1 MMKRL
6 NILFIFIISFLL
18 IGSLIKITSGQNDET
33 PGLDDVLGEGASDT
47 ADDLSSGDTDFLLT
61 KWKDLFLNNKFVS
74 RLDAFFHKINGVF
87 VFLFA
92 QDYSFSLQMFF
103 VVVVWILTFFSLLGY
118 AGAFL
123 QNEGYKLII
132 SLGATIILAWIK
144 IFNVVSL
151 WLIKVIFYKTDS
163 GLFSF
168 FTFLLI
174 FVLLFVYIYINKMF
188 AGKIKK
194 DKEKE
199 QQKLTQ
205 IKVETQG
212 KFIEGV
218 KKGVS

>member
-1 MMKRL
+1 MKKL
-6 NILFIFIISFLL
+6 NILFIFVILFLL
-18 IGSLIKITSGQNDET
+18 IGSLIKIISGQNDET

-61 KWKDLFLNNKFVS
+61 KWKDLIMKNSFVL
-74 RLDAFFHKINGVF
+74 RLDAFFHKINGAF

-103 VVVVWILTFFSLLGY
+103 IVIIWFLTFFSLLGY

-123 QNEGYKLII
+123 QNEGYKLIV

-144 IFNVVSL
+144 IFKVVSL
-151 WLIKVIFYKTDS
+151 WLVKIIFYKTDS

-174 FVLLFVYIYINKMF
+174 FVLLFVYIYINKML

-218 KKGVS
+218 KKGSS